1 MAKQLRKQFIAVAAL
16 AMAVSAGAGVYSA
29 SIHADAAAWTGFEIT
44 ATSVRTADPSG
55 LRFQTVVAGI
65 TPELMAQ
72 YPDAKC
78 YTTLTLTAADG
89 ETYTKDVPAT
99 VWTPDGN
106 GWNTVLLGIPATD
119 YVTEVS
125 AQSFIVLN
133 ETTTYE
139 TEVATSS
146 IAKTSAKSLNLGIAT
161 QEQVGKYVAGVVTA
175 IEMDETATLA
185 NVGDTQKLLAETT
198 PADYAVVWSSSN
210 EAVATVAADGTV
222 TATGIGKATITAAMG
237 GAAATCEVS
246 VGPAWATEN
255 NISMYKALSYTDE
268 AAVTLAGSTH
278 AESAGTATSMSGG
291 NNTHDMPYVAFNGNY
306 GIGDYL
312 VVDFTGDNMPYMN
325 FFAGEVTNSIFWKR
339 GATDAQNKGITITN
353 GFRNYETGE
362 TLTPIPYN
370 RPQVIGPHKIYKPFD
385 DSTFDGLSNFRNNV
399 VTSVAASGDMAPYG
413 IDQLSTTHKDT
424 HFRMI
429 AGFSAADGSSYT
441 FCMTL
446 INLDTGKVTNLGR
459 IAGSAATLANFEYNG
474 SIVMYASHGKNLV
487 LDKVYAIEEDT
498 TVEALVSKYAPKPA
512 APTDPIQ
519 AWMTE
524 NNVTTYNV
532 VSSTADRAVTLAK
545 STHAESASAA
555 TSMMGGNNTHDM
567 SYLAYNGSYGAGDF
581 VVVDFTGD
589 NMPYFNFF
597 AGEVTNSIFWK
608 RGATAAQNKGITYTN
623 GFRNYET
630 GEKLGGIPSNRPQL
644 IGVSKIF
651 RPFND
656 TVPDSE
662 TTFIGAKNVCTAPVA
677 SGDMAPIGIDYMS
690 TTYANTRMRMIIG
703 FSETSNANSSF
714 TFNVVLINLDT
725 GAIICNGG
733 RIVTATQLANFD
745 FSGSIV
751 MYASHGKNLVLDK
764 VYAVEQDTTVDA
776 LIAKYQPNV

>member
-1 MAKQLRKQFIAVAAL
+1 MRKQFIAVAAL

-44 ATSVRTADPSG
+44 ATSVRIGDGTKTNPSG

-65 TPELMAQ
+65 TPELMAAN
-72 YPDAKC
+72 PDAKC

-99 VWTPDGN
+99 VWTPDGS
-106 GWNTVLLGIPATD
+106 GWNTVLLGIPDTD

-133 ETTTYE
+133 DTTTYE
-139 TEVATSS
+139 TEVVKSS
-146 IAKTSAKSLNLGIAT
+146 IAKTASKALNLGVAT

-175 IEMDETATLA
+175 IEMDATATLA

-198 PADYAVVWSSSN
+198 PAGYDVVWTSSN

-222 TATGIGKATITAAMG
+222 TAAGIGKATITAAMG

-339 GATDAQNKGITITN
+339 GAT
-353 GFRNYETGE
+353 
-362 TLTPIPYN
+362 
-370 RPQVIGPHKIYKPFD
+370 
-385 DSTFDGLSNFRNNV
+385 
-399 VTSVAASGDMAPYG
+399 
-413 IDQLSTTHKDT
+413 
-424 HFRMI
+424 
-429 AGFSAADGSSYT
+429 
-441 FCMTL
+441 
-446 INLDTGKVTNLGR
+446 
-459 IAGSAATLANFEYNG
+459 
-474 SIVMYASHGKNLV
+474 
-487 LDKVYAIEEDT
+487 
-498 TVEALVSKYAPKPA
+498 
-512 APTDPIQ
+512 
-519 AWMTE
+519 
-524 NNVTTYNV
+524 
-532 VSSTADRAVTLAK
+532 
-545 STHAESASAA
+545 
-555 TSMMGGNNTHDM
+555 
-567 SYLAYNGSYGAGDF
+567 
-581 VVVDFTGD
+581 
-589 NMPYFNFF
+589 
-597 AGEVTNSIFWK
+597 
-608 RGATAAQNKGITYTN
+608 AAQNKGITYTN

-630 GEKLGGIPSNRPQL
+630 GATLSGIPSNRPQL

-677 SGDMAPIGIDYMS
+677 SGDMAPIGVDYMS
-690 TTYANTRMRMIIG
+690 TMYANTRMRMIIG
-703 FSETSNANSSF
+703 FSEASNANSSF

-733 RIVTATQLANFD
+733 RIVTASQLATFD

-751 MYASHGKNLVLDK
+751 MYATHGKNLVLDK